1 MNPSRKPEGLFL
13 MGLQEGCGLL
23 SPLCVYVCVSLCTW
37 VSEDVRLCTAHLSAS
52 GCTDCVWLSNNWVR
66 STSKTHTVWAQPEDR
81 AHTRISKASDG
92 PQGPLSFQS
101 CHFLFL
107 VCASVIS
114 FAWHFLSLCLLFSLV
129 SSSHLLTDTHEY
141 FMCKCD
147 FPQATHSL
155 GKHRRNHLLLL
166 WTNCCVTSVCRK
178 REMWEGYLSRE
189 EMSLSY
195 ISLSAICI
203 SQMCPKPCLI
213 RRRTWMWGRYDQFNL
228 FSFIF

>member
-52 GCTDCVWLSNNWVR
+52 GCTDCVWFSNNWVR

-166 WTNCCVTSVCRK
+166 WTNCCVTSVCRN
-178 REMWEGYLSRE
+178 REMWEGYLSR

-203 SQMCPKPCLI
+203 SQMCPKLCLI